1 MLDLLKNYSLT
12 DITIFVVMLAFAIK
26 GVVDF
31 YDWAKNRITKTT
43 SKQQLVEELHQKMID
58 TLESHNK

>member
-12 DITIFVVMLAFAIK
+12 DIAIFVVMLAFAIK

-31 YDWAKNRITKTT
+31 YDWAKNAASGYILRNREIK
-43 SKQQLVEELHQKMID
+43 KFL
-58 TLESHNK
+58 NK